1 MNERG
6 CRPRK
11 SLSLKR
17 QPLFAAFIS
26 MICVLLPKTTERQYL
41 LLVFIAGHEVHIAV
55 RGSYLSTD
63 ERQDA
68 PSQPPTQQ
76 MRPSYAQIPKQLLR
90 VPIGVMADHVLAAG
104 LQYSPVVKSL
114 DPSYLYVWEKIKKTQ
129 KWRLFLVTFGKG
141 LFQPLAFMLQKQG
154 HQANF
159 LNKVCDP

>member
-1 MNERG
+1 MSQQPLQRLAGGSVSALLTNQINERKRLPP
-6 CRPRK
+6 CRPRN

-17 QPLFAAFIS
+17 QPLFAASIS

-114 DPSYLYVWEKIKKTQ
+114 DPSYLYVWEKIKTQ
-129 KWRLFLVTFGKG
+129 KRGC
-141 LFQPLAFMLQKQG
+141 FQ
-154 HQANF
+154 
-159 LNKVCDP
+159 